1 MGREVVHFTYDTNFV
16 VVTAIQILCEK
27 DLYDHKDST
36 ICISNKLYD
45 RDDVKRRYGNEI
57 TKKDSLLQTKAL
69 TYMEK
74 IMPEGGTIDA
84 PQLTAAKDMFLSDL
98 VNDLMTVE
106 YFKKA
111 DAQDQYV
118 KCKALKK
125 RVYCNFGE
133 HLSAIYTLIADK
145 PKWCRLMMNG
155 KKKIEVRK
163 GTALYKA
170 TQKLIDEY
178 GYAQFY
184 VCCSRAKHI
193 KDYLQIENGKYV
205 CNIPKDYESELNGK
219 VIFKFRCYKVGLTH
233 EYDGNL
239 LKDSCLTIDEFCDYL
254 GDKIYVYAIHISYLE
269 IFDKP
274 RELSEFYKVGAK
286 EEYEYIVSIDETQA
300 KPYIDEFYK
309 LTKAPQ
315 SFCYVEIGEWKE

>member
-45 RDDVKRRYGNEI
+45 RDDVKNRYGDEI
-57 TKKDSLLQTKAL
+57 TKKDNLLQTRAL

-74 IMPEGGTIDA
+74 IMPEGGTIDV

-118 KCKALKK
+118 ECKALKK

-133 HLSAIYTLIADK
+133 HLSAIYTLIADYFGINK
-145 PKWCRLMMNG
+145 LL
-155 KKKIEVRK
+155 K
-163 GTALYKA
+163 GEFSNREIADFVEEQLFICSDFTNTASVVSEILRFGI
-170 TQKLIDEY
+170 L
-178 GYAQFY
+178 
-184 VCCSRAKHI
+184 S
-193 KDYLQIENGKYV
+193 
-205 CNIPKDYESELNGK
+205 SELK
-219 VIFKFRCYKVGLTH
+219 HLKYK
-233 EYDGNL
+233 
-239 LKDSCLTIDEFCDYL
+239 
-254 GDKIYVYAIHISYLE
+254 ISR
-269 IFDKP
+269 KNT
-274 RELSEFYKVGAK
+274 A
-286 EEYEYIVSIDETQA
+286 A
-300 KPYIDEFYK
+300 
-309 LTKAPQ
+309 
-315 SFCYVEIGEWKE
+315 